1 MEYRVYGPPGTGK
14 TRYLTDKALTGVR
27 MFGAPKVM
35 ISSYT
40 KAAAAEIAAR
50 AVGVPEK
57 NIGTLHSFAMR
68 SIGYSGEPADEMKKD
83 FGVKYPQ
90 LRFSGINC
98 PEGWGDTQ
106 GNGDFYLGLMN
117 SYRSRMIPKERWP
130 VRRVAE
136 FSDRWEE
143 WKKEAGLID
152 YTDML
157 EMALKEV
164 PEAPGS
170 PRVGYFDESQ
180 DLSPLA
186 MALVRKW
193 GEKMEYFIVVGDPDQ
208 CIYQFAGAEPEAFY
222 ATELPEDRIKVLA
235 QSYRV
240 PRAVHKWAVDWIE
253 QSPGRQKVDYLP
265 TGVEGEAKKCGEIR
279 YPHPVALLRHADKY
293 LEAGKRI
300 MILASCAYMLAP
312 LISELREAGIPFWN
326 PYAKDRYNFNPLHA
340 GKGTPSIKRLAAF
353 LNGPPWGSQ
362 DAVAWLKV
370 MRKKGTGIY
379 PGALNIAEQMQGPF
393 SVPQLFDPES
403 EDAQVF
409 AWDTEEERVKWM
421 GEHLL
426 STAVQGMAYPIR
438 VYKAGGRQAV
448 VQSPQIT
455 VGTIHSVKG
464 GEADVVYLFP
474 DLSIAGGREWG
485 SRGRGRESVRR
496 LYYVGATRAK
506 ETLILCGASSAGT
519 EKVWP

>member
-1 MEYRVYGPPGTGK
+1 
-14 TRYLTDKALTGVR
+14 
-27 MFGAPKVM
+27 
-35 ISSYT
+35 
-40 KAAAAEIAAR
+40 
-50 AVGVPEK
+50 
-57 NIGTLHSFAMR
+57 
-68 SIGYSGEPADEMKKD
+68 
-83 FGVKYPQ
+83 
-90 LRFSGINC
+90 
-98 PEGWGDTQ
+98 
-106 GNGDFYLGLMN
+106 
-117 SYRSRMIPKERWP
+117 
-130 VRRVAE
+130 
-136 FSDRWEE
+136 
-143 WKKEAGLID
+143 
-152 YTDML
+152 
-157 EMALKEV
+157 
-164 PEAPGS
+164 
-170 PRVGYFDESQ
+170 
-180 DLSPLA
+180 
-186 MALVRKW
+186 
-193 GEKMEYFIVVGDPDQ
+193 
-208 CIYQFAGAEPEAFY
+208 
-222 ATELPEDRIKVLA
+222 
-235 QSYRV
+235 
-240 PRAVHKWAVDWIE
+240 
-253 QSPGRQKVDYLP
+253 
-265 TGVEGEAKKCGEIR
+265 
-279 YPHPVALLRHADKY
+279 
-293 LEAGKRI
+293 
-300 MILASCAYMLAP
+300 MLAP

-353 LNGPPWGSQ
+353 LNGPPWESR

-370 MRKKGTGIY
+370 MRKKDTGIY
-379 PGALNIAEQMQGPF
+379 PGAVNIAEQMQGPF

-421 GEHLL
+421 EEHLL

-448 VQSPQIT
+448 VQNPQIT